1 MQFDRG
7 KEGERGR
14 MEALDYSAKI
24 KKDVGKGTL
33 DENYLICLLGC
44 MGIFDF

>member
-1 MQFDRG
+1 MQFDTG

-33 DENYLICLLGC
+33 DE
-44 MGIFDF
+44 MGFLNPLFSAGRVT